1 MGGTPDRVTLLPL
14 LTGSPSPHLCP
25 SDGDAGVESMELA
38 NPGRDDAMEAV
49 FEKFRTFEVSAT
61 KATKEEER
69 QHLLGVIEA
78 GFGDLEVFNS
88 LVQNLFDSLRQ
99 EHASQVEQASQV
111 MRKSLT
117 RSVVLGVPRAPPKVM
132 PAAWS

>member
-1 MGGTPDRVTLLPL
+1 
-14 LTGSPSPHLCP
+14 
-25 SDGDAGVESMELA
+25 MELA